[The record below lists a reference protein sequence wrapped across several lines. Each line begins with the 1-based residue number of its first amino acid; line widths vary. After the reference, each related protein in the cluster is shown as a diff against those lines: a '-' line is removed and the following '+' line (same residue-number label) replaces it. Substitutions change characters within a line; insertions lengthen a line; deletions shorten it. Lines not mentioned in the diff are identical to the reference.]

1 MHFFIVNKIFSL
13 GFWET
18 VARLILR
25 NRISILV
32 VIFLITVFLTTQW
45 KNIQFSFTEANL
57 LPKDH
62 EANIA
67 YDKFL
72 EKFGDEGDLVLL
84 SIKNQSF
91 FEPKIIL
98 AWQELMD
105 TLAKNPNVEG
115 VMSPSN
121 LKVLKKNNSTE
132 TFDLVDF
139 LDLKK
144 IDNPNYLKQKEKEFY
159 EQLPFYEQLVFN
171 KKSKAF
177 RAGIYLKKNIIN
189 TKKREKFISN
199 DLIPLIKTFEEKYKV
214 DIITSGMPY
223 VRTLNSQNIISEM
236 NVFILVSLGVT
247 SLIFFLFFRSFR
259 ATFISMGIV
268 IISVMWSFG
277 ILGLLGYQIT
287 VLTAIIPPLLI
298 VIGIPNCIFLITK
311 YQQEVKIHG
320 NQAKSLQRVVSK
332 IGNATLMT
340 NITTAIGFATFI
352 FTNSQLLIEFGVLA
366 SINILLLFLLCLLVI
381 PIIYSF
387 MALPKEKHLEH
398 LNKTYLNK
406 FINWL
411 EHVVKEKS
419 ITVYITSVVLLVIGI
434 IGVFQMRISGGLL
447 DDMPKQADFFKEIK
461 YYDEEF
467 NGIMPLEILI
477 DTGRK
482 KGVLKSSTLK
492 KLNELEEEIAEY
504 PELSKSLSVLN
515 LVKYSKQ
522 AYYNGNP
529 EYYELPTSQE
539 QSFILSYAKSSTKKE
554 DNNMLKTYVDST
566 GQYARMTVFIKDIPT
581 SKMVEIQ
588 EGLRKSI
595 DKIFNDKRYKV
606 SFTGKAY
613 VFQEGTNYLVKNLVV
628 SLGIAILLIAGFMAY
643 LFRNIKMIIISL
655 VPNLLPLILTAG
667 LMGIFDIP
675 LKPSTILV
683 FSIAFGISV
692 DDTIHFLAKYRQ
704 ELKANHWRIRK
715 SVIKSL
721 RETTAG
727 MSYTSIVLFF
737 GFSTFMISSFGGT
750 VALGGLVSLT
760 LVFAMLSNLVLLPVL
775 LMSLEKT
782 IANEKEFKEPK
793 IDILTET
800 E

>member
-1 MHFFIVNKIFSL
+1 MGIILIIISLTVFFIS
-13 GFWET
+13 
-18 VARLILR
+18 
-25 NRISILV
+25 
-32 VIFLITVFLTTQW
+32 QW

-84 SIKNQSF
+84 SIKGQSF
-91 FEPKIIL
+91 FEPKTII
-98 AWQELMD
+98 AWQNMME
-105 TLAKNPNVEG
+105 TLAKNPNVES
-115 VMSPSN
+115 VMSPGN
-121 LKVLKKNNSTE
+121 LKILKKNNSTE
-132 TFDLVDF
+132 SFDLVDF

-144 IDNPNYLKQKEKEFY
+144 INNPTYLKQKENEFFN
-159 EQLPFYEQLVFN
+159 ELPFYEQLVFN
-171 KKSKAF
+171 KETKAF
-177 RAGIYLKKNIIN
+177 RAGVYLKKSIIN
-189 TKKREKFISN
+189 TKKREKFIT
-199 DLIPLIKTFEEKYKV
+199 DQLIPLVNTFEEKTKLDV
-214 DIITSGMPY
+214 VVSGMPY
-223 VRTLNSQNIISEM
+223 VRTLNSKNIINEM
-236 NVFILVSLGVT
+236 NIFIMVSLGVT

-259 ATFISMGIV
+259 ATFISMSIV

-298 VIGIPNCIFLITK
+298 VIGIPNCIFLINK
-311 YQQEVKIHG
+311 YQQEIKIHG

-340 NITTAIGFATFI
+340 NMTTAIGFATFI
-352 FTNSQLLIEFGVLA
+352 FTNSQLLKEFGVLA
-366 SINILLLFLLCLLVI
+366 SLNIMLLFLLCLLVI
-381 PIIYSF
+381 PIIYSL
-387 MALPKEKHLEH
+387 MPTPKEKHLQH
-398 LNKTYLNK
+398 LNKTYINK

-419 ITVYITSVVLLVIGI
+419 ITVYITSVILLVIGI
-434 IGVFQMRISGGLL
+434 IGIFLIKISGGLL
-447 DDMPKQADFFKEIK
+447 DDMPKQADFFQEIK

-467 NGIMPLEILI
+467 NGIMPLEIFI

-482 KGVLKSSTLK
+482 KGVMKSSTLK
-492 KLNELEEEIAEY
+492 KLNELDEEIAEH
-504 PELSKSLSVLN
+504 PELSKSLSILN

-539 QSFILSYAKSSTKKE
+539 QSFILSFAKSSTKKG
-554 DNNMLKTYVDST
+554 DDQMLKTYVDST
-566 GQYARMTVFIKDIPT
+566 GQYARMTVFMRDIPT
-581 SKMVEIQ
+581 NKMVEIQ
-588 EGLRKSI
+588 ESLQKAI
-595 DKIFNDKRYKV
+595 DKIFDDKNYKV

-613 VFQEGTNYLVKNLVV
+613 VFQEGTNYLVKNLII
-628 SLGIAILLIAGFMAY
+628 SLGIAILIISLFMAY
-643 LFRNIKMIIISL
+643 LFRNFKMILISL
-655 VPNLLPLILTAG
+655 VPNILPLILTAG
-667 LMGIFDIP
+667 LVGIFDIP
-675 LKPSTILV
+675 LKPSTVLV

-704 ELKANHWRIRK
+704 ELKANNWRIRK

-721 RETTAG
+721 RETTVS

-750 VALGGLVSLT
+750 VALGGLVSIT
-760 LVFAMLSNLVLLPVL
+760 LIFAMLSNLILLPVL
-775 LMSLEKT
+775 LNSLEKT

-793 IDILTET
+793 IDILSEG
-800 E
+800 

>member
-1 MHFFIVNKIFSL
+1 
-13 GFWET
+13 
-18 VARLILR
+18 
-25 NRISILV
+25 
-32 VIFLITVFLTTQW
+32 
-45 KNIQFSFTEANL
+45 
-57 LPKDH
+57 
-62 EANIA
+62 
-67 YDKFL
+67 
-72 EKFGDEGDLVLL
+72 
-84 SIKNQSF
+84 
-91 FEPKIIL
+91 
-98 AWQELMD
+98 
-105 TLAKNPNVEG
+105 
-115 VMSPSN
+115 
-121 LKVLKKNNSTE
+121 
-132 TFDLVDF
+132 
-139 LDLKK
+139 
-144 IDNPNYLKQKEKEFY
+144 
-159 EQLPFYEQLVFN
+159 
-171 KKSKAF
+171 
-177 RAGIYLKKNIIN
+177 
-189 TKKREKFISN
+189 
-199 DLIPLIKTFEEKYKV
+199 
-214 DIITSGMPY
+214 
-223 VRTLNSQNIISEM
+223 
-236 NVFILVSLGVT
+236 
-247 SLIFFLFFRSFR
+247 
-259 ATFISMGIV
+259 MGIV

-311 YQQEVKIHG
+311 YQQEIKIHG

-419 ITVYITSVVLLVIGI
+419 ITVYITSLVLLVVGI
-434 IGVFQMRISGGLL
+434 IGIFQMRISGGLL

-554 DNNMLKTYVDST
+554 DNNMLKTYVDTT

-595 DKIFNDKRYKV
+595 DKIFIMSVKR
-606 SFTGKAY
+606 TLP
-613 VFQEGTNYLVKNLVV
+613 NY
-628 SLGIAILLIAGFMAY
+628 M
-643 LFRNIKMIIISL
+643 
-655 VPNLLPLILTAG
+655 
-667 LMGIFDIP
+667 
-675 LKPSTILV
+675 
-683 FSIAFGISV
+683 
-692 DDTIHFLAKYRQ
+692 
-704 ELKANHWRIRK
+704 
-715 SVIKSL
+715 
-721 RETTAG
+721 
-727 MSYTSIVLFF
+727 
-737 GFSTFMISSFGGT
+737 
-750 VALGGLVSLT
+750 
-760 LVFAMLSNLVLLPVL
+760 
-775 LMSLEKT
+775 
-782 IANEKEFKEPK
+782 
-793 IDILTET
+793 
-800 E
+800 